1 LAQRLLLV
9 MEEVKC
15 GGAEISFFTLCSALS
30 ARCEVHLALSLASL
44 EQPTIQRLSSS
55 LSNTRVTLHACSAAL
70 NRGTLTNLHRGLRAR
85 PASELAS
92 LMRRVRPET
101 ILVNLPTVERGQ
113 AVVDAAALVT
123 PRPPVWG
130 FLHLTQPPS
139 IIGAKLGRVRDLG
152 VVPLLRRF
160 DRLLVVSQA
169 GAHEL
174 SERYHLEAAG
184 IVYPPTHVLAPLSD
198 QTERAKLRKAQGLPE
213 TRLVGLVGRIQIHH
227 KGHDVALRT
236 VRRLQDR
243 GCPVHLVIIGDGP
256 DRKALE
262 RLAEQLGIAPGI
274 SFLGWRN
281 DVPQLVPLL
290 DAVVM
295 PSRYEGLPQV
305 AIQAAT
311 AHVPIVGYA
320 VGGLAELVPPEF
332 TVRQGDEEGLAVA
345 LTTLLRNPASWPA
358 RQVAQRALSWCR
370 PDHAADRVLALL
382 NGSLQPLTPSS
393 SSAGP

>member
-1 LAQRLLLV
+1 MVTRLLLV

-15 GGAEISFFTLCSALS
+15 GGAEISFFTLSRALS
-30 ARCEVHLALSLASL
+30 SRCEVHLALSRASL
-44 EQPTIQRLSSS
+44 EQPTIQQLSNS

-70 NRGTLTNLHRGLRAR
+70 NQGTLTNLHRGLRGTA
-85 PASELAS
+85 AGELAS
-92 LMRRVRPET
+92 LVRRVRPET

-139 IIGAKLGRVRDLG
+139 IIGAKLGRIRDLT
-152 VVPLLRRF
+152 VAPLLRRF
-160 DRLLVVSQA
+160 DRLLAVSQA
-169 GAHEL
+169 GAQEL
-174 SERYHLEAAG
+174 SQRYCLEAAG
-184 IVYPPTHVLAPLSD
+184 IVYPPTDVLAPLSPETD
-198 QTERAKLRKAQGLPE
+198 RAKLRKAQRLPE

-236 VRRLQDR
+236 LRRLQDN
-243 GCPVHLVIIGDGP
+243 GSPVHLVVIGEGP
-256 DRKALE
+256 DRRVLE
-262 RLAEQLGIAPGI
+262 RLAEQLGIAPAI

-281 DVPQLVPLL
+281 DVEQLIPLL
-290 DAVVM
+290 DAVII

-332 TVRQGDEEGLAVA
+332 TVPHGDEEGLAVA
-345 LTTLLRNPASWPA
+345 LSTLLGNPDSWPA
-358 RQVAQRALSWCR
+358 RQMAQRALSWCDPHR
-370 PDHAADRVLALL
+370 AADRVLALL
-382 NGSLQPLTPSS
+382 NDSTPR
-393 SSAGP
+393 